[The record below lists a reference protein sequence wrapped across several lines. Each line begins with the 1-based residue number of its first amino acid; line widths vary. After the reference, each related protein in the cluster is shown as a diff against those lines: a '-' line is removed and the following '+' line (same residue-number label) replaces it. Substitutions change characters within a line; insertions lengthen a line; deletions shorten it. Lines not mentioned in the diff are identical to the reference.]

1 MALLSATMLCLESHS
16 VSALLLFY
24 YDCYAVTLHI
34 SQEEEQQKQKVFS
47 SLILP
52 TTLLLL
58 RSSEQRVSFT
68 PDHAARAAEV
78 VIELEVGPIKMD
90 PLPK

>member
-52 TTLLLL
+52 
-58 RSSEQRVSFT
+58 SDAQRVSFT
-68 PDHAARAAEV
+68 PDHAAV
-78 VIELEVGPIKMD
+78 VIELGVP
-90 PLPK
+90 

>member
-47 SLILP
+47 SRA
-52 TTLLLL
+52 TTLTEERDSLLSPL
-58 RSSEQRVSFT
+58 TS
-68 PDHAARAAEV
+68 DHAAAA
-78 VIELEVGPIKMD
+78 VIETRVP
-90 PLPK
+90 